1 MVICR
6 TSGQRLG
13 TLKEQFMARREKCTE
28 EIKLHLGEKLKAD
41 LKEMAAM
48 EGHDSLSPYI
58 RQILR
63 YHVYGK
69 LSPHRDLLAGAVR
82 DGE

>member
-1 MVICR
+1 MV
-6 TSGQRLG
+6 S
-13 TLKEQFMARREKCTE
+13 KEKCTE

-41 LKEMAAM
+41 LNEMAAVS
-48 EGHDSLSPYI
+48 GHDSLSPFI

-63 YHVYGK
+63 EYVYGK
-69 LSPHRDLLAGAVR
+69 LSPYRDLLAGSVR